1 MPLAQGAKSGPDA
14 ALLGNLERN
23 RAISAITKG
32 YAVEVSINKIAVGA
46 LAASPIRGALLLSSV
61 DGPVPDGDGQIGLG
75 VTTMHQLGVHLG
87 SVVEVTVTSPS
98 GGERTVQFRVV
109 SRISFPVLG
118 GVVGLGRGAA
128 LTVDGYEVAVCPAGS
143 SRPACLRALQSGP
156 VSGGLLA
163 SVVAGRQG
171 QAAVN
176 YSSAP
181 TNRSPRSRSL
191 RRPWSTSAKQSTSR

>member
-1 MPLAQGAKSGPDA
+1 
-14 ALLGNLERN
+14 
-23 RAISAITKG
+23 
-32 YAVEVSINKIAVGA
+32 
-46 LAASPIRGALLLSSV
+46 
-61 DGPVPDGDGQIGLG
+61 

>member
-98 GGERTVQFRVV
+98 GGERTVQ
-109 SRISFPVLG
+109 G